1 MKREELLK
9 EIEAK
14 ENEAKELKYK
24 FSILSMDTETLW
36 AFIQLKD
43 EKIKELQEK
52 LEEIKNI
59 VK

>member
-1 MKREELLK
+1 MKKEELLK

-14 ENEAKELKYK
+14 EKEAKELKYK
-24 FSILSMDTETLW
+24 FSILNMDTETLW

-52 LEEIKNI
+52 LEAIKNI